1 MKREPVQQALDSRL
15 RRNDESVVPAPAGAQ
30 DEAVVPAPAGAQD
43 KAVVPAQAGTQ
54 KAAPFDAARRGE
66 ALAALFSALE
76 REPRA
81 HDFFAVLRQVE
92 ALRPEWPRFGH
103 ALRPSQEALRL
114 GEEPELDFAP
124 AALASF
130 ARSAPT
136 STLPQGG
143 RESKPRLGVRFFGLL
158 GPQGPMPLHFT
169 EYVRERLRYRGDATL
184 ARFLDLFHHRLLL
197 LFYRAWAQAQPAVQ
211 HDRPGEDRFA
221 AWLGAGCG
229 EPEAPPAARAL
240 PANARLFQAGLL
252 GARSRHA
259 EGLAKL
265 LSNHFGV
272 PAAIEPHVAHWLA
285 LAQEDCTRLGT
296 HGARLGLT
304 SACGRKL
311 RDRQYKFRIALGPL
325 TLAQYEAFLP
335 GGTAWPALNEWVQ
348 HYTGLDLRWDVQLT
362 LARLQVPAPR
372 LGAGIRLGVTAW
384 IGRGGGTRDRG
395 DLRLRPHTSS
405 LLRPGG
411 CHA

>member
-1 MKREPVQQALDSRL
+1 MKREPVP
-15 RRNDESVVPAPAGAQ
+15 PASS
-30 DEAVVPAPAGAQD
+30 
-43 KAVVPAQAGTQ
+43 
-54 KAAPFDAARRGE
+54 FDAARRAE

-92 ALRPEWPRFGH
+92 ALRPEWPRLGR

-130 ARSAPT
+130 ARRAPT
-136 STLPQGG
+136 PTLPQRG
-143 RESKPRLGVRFFGLL
+143 RETEAAPRLGVRFFGLL

-221 AWLGAGCG
+221 AWLGAACG
-229 EPEAPPAARAL
+229 EPDAPQGARAL
-240 PANARLFQAGLL
+240 PENARLFQAGLL

-272 PAAIEPHVAHWLA
+272 PVAIEPHIAHWLD
-285 LAQEDCTRLGT
+285 LAAEDRTRLGSRN
-296 HGARLGLT
+296 ARLGVD

-325 TLAQYEAFLP
+325 TLAQYESFLP
-335 GGTAWPALNEWVQ
+335 GGTAWPALEEWVR

-362 LARLQVPAPR
+362 LARAHVPAPC
-372 LGAGIRLGVTAW
+372 LGSGIRLGVSAW
-384 IGRGGGTRDRG
+384 IGRRAQARDRG